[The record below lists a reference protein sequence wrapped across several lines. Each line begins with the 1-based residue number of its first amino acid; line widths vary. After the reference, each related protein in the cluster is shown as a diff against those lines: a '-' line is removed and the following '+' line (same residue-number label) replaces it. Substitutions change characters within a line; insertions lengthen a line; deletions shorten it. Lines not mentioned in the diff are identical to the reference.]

1 MPNKPLFQLEFGG
14 LDGLKKAFKKYAEDI
29 DTDRIILEA
38 MVASGKEV
46 ERTAKQLLNEKIYE
60 TPASPFY
67 VRTGQLRAGTVSD
80 PTAKSV
86 GGNVGIAVRSK
97 MEYAIYIEFG
107 TSKMKP
113 RAFLLPATEMNR
125 DKILNRMSKALLKF
139 FEAHKNT
146 DIR

>member
-1 MPNKPLFQLEFGG
+1 MSKPLFQLDVKGVKE
-14 LDGLKKAFKKYAEDI
+14 LQDAFKKYGKDI
-29 DTDRIILEA
+29 DTSRIILDA

-60 TPASPFY
+60 TPAPPFY

-80 PTAKSV
+80 PSAKSV
-86 GGNVGIAVRSK
+86 GGNVEVSIRSK

-107 TSKMKP
+107 TSKMKA

-125 DKILNRMSKALLKF
+125 GQILARMSKALLKF
-139 FEAHKNT
+139 FDAHKSKVT
-146 DIR
+146 K